1 MHGQQLCRRLKVQPD
16 SLLRI
21 RLSWLFCVRSR
32 QALLVVEPL
41 LLLLL
46 LLEAVPMKPPPLD
59 PLSTKGTR
67 AWQRC
72 VRSARSIQ
80 TWNQCFG
87 ARILHPLLC
96 LLQRILQPKKLTCM
110 RRKYVSVLIVHV
122 LNVHVGVW
130 SAGVEKT
137 I

>member
-1 MHGQQLCRRLKVQPD
+1 MHGHQLCRRLEVQQG

-21 RLSWLFCVRSR
+21 RFSWLLCVRNR

-72 VRSARSIQ
+72 VRSARLVESIH
-80 TWNQCFG
+80 F
-87 ARILHPLLC
+87 P
-96 LLQRILQPKKLTCM
+96 
-110 RRKYVSVLIVHV
+110 
-122 LNVHVGVW
+122 
-130 SAGVEKT
+130 
-137 I
+137 